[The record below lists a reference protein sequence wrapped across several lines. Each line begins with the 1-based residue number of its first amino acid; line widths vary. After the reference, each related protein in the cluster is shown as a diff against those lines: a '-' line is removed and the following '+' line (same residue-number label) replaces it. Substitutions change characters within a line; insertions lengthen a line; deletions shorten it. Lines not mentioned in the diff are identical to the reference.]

1 MRQSEVFFVELM
13 GANNTSPERFARG
26 VVEHPR
32 HDACAEGGPGA
43 SAKGG
48 SHAVF
53 HTSILDI
60 WAGRDL

>member
-1 MRQSEVFFVELM
+1 MFREVMTHWTSHLGGFVI
-13 GANNTSPERFARG
+13 G

-32 HDACAEGGPGA
+32 HDSCAEGAPGA
-43 SAKGG
+43 SAEGG

-60 WAGRDL
+60 WTGRDL

>member
-1 MRQSEVFFVELM
+1 MASNITYLEHSV
-13 GANNTSPERFARG
+13 RG

-32 HDACAEGGPGA
+32 LDPYAEGGPGA

-60 WAGRDL
+60 WVGRDL

>member
-1 MRQSEVFFVELM
+1 M
-13 GANNTSPERFARG
+13 GPSYTRPERFARG

-32 HDACAEGGPGA
+32 HEPCAEGAPGA
-43 SAKGG
+43 SAEGG

-60 WAGRDL
+60 WVGRDL

>member
-1 MRQSEVFFVELM
+1 MTHWTSHLGGFVI
-13 GANNTSPERFARG
+13 G
-26 VVEHPR
+26 VVEHPQY
-32 HDACAEGGPGA
+32 DSCVEGAPGA

-60 WAGRDL
+60 WVGRDL